1 MYDVKKVRND
11 FPFLKQTINEK
22 PVVFF
27 DTGASAQ
34 KPQAVID
41 AVAEAYKFNYAN
53 VHRGV
58 YSLSQEASDKYE
70 NVRLKVQ
77 QFINAK
83 SSEEVVIT
91 KGTTEAINL
100 LASSIGKSMVSA
112 GDEIIVTEMEHHA
125 NFVPWQMLCEDKS
138 LDFKVAKV
146 NDNGELDVKNLLS
159 LVTEKTKVLAI
170 TLCSNV
176 LGTINPIK
184 EIIQEVKKINP
195 KILTVVDGAQA
206 VIHSKVD
213 VQDLNCDFFVFS
225 SHKLYGPTGVGVLYG
240 KYDLLKK
247 LPPYNYGGDMVDDV
261 TIDKTTFALP
271 PYKFEAGT
279 PDIVGTIGFGQA
291 IDYVNSV
298 GIDNIA
304 SYEQDLLKYATEQL
318 KKIDGL
324 RIIGEAQHKAGVV
337 TFVVDGCNA
346 GDIGELLAIK
356 GMCVRTGKHCAHPLL
371 YRMGVTATV
380 RMSFGMYNTFE
391 EVDLFIKA
399 LKKVISQLK

>member
-1 MYDVKKVRND
+1 MYDIKKIRDD
-11 FPFLKQTINEK
+11 FPFLNQTINNK
-22 PVVFF
+22 PVIFF

-34 KPQAVID
+34 KPQTVID
-41 AVAEAYKFNYAN
+41 AVSEAYKFNYAN

-58 YSLSQEASDKYE
+58 YWLSQEASEKYE
-70 NVRLKVQ
+70 NVRVKVQ
-77 QFINAK
+77 HFINAK
-83 SSEEVVIT
+83 SSDEIVIT

-100 LASSIGKSMVSA
+100 LATCIGKSMVCP

-125 NFVPWQMLCEDKS
+125 NFVPWQMLCKNEN
-138 LDFKVAKV
+138 LVFNVAKV
-146 NDNGELDVKNLLS
+146 KDNGELDVQNLLS
-159 LVTEKTKVLAI
+159 LITEKTKVLAI

-184 EIIQEVKKINP
+184 EIIEKVKKINP
-195 KILTVVDGAQA
+195 DILVIVDGAQA

-261 TIDKTTFALP
+261 TVDKTIFAMP

-291 IDYVNSV
+291 IDYVNSI
-298 GIDNIA
+298 GMENIA
-304 SYEQDLLKYATEQL
+304 SYEKSLLKYATDKL
-318 KKIDGL
+318 KEIDGL
-324 RIIGEAQHKAGVV
+324 KIIGEAQNKAGVI

-391 EVDLFIKA
+391 EVDLFVKA

>member
-1 MYDVKKVRND
+1 MYDVNKIRKD
-11 FPFLKQTINEK
+11 FPFLNQTINNK
-22 PVVFF
+22 PIVFF

-34 KPQAVID
+34 KPQCVID
-41 AVAEAYKFNYAN
+41 AVAKAYTFNYAN

-58 YSLSQEASDKYE
+58 YSLSQEASDSYE

-77 QFINAK
+77 KFINAE
-83 SSEEVVIT
+83 SSNEIVIT
-91 KGTTEAINL
+91 KGTTEAVNL
-100 LASSIGKSMVSA
+100 LASSIGHSMVSA
-112 GDEIIVTEMEHHA
+112 GDEIIITEMEHHA
-125 NFVPWQMLCEDKS
+125 NFVPWQMLCEDNG
-138 LDFKVAKV
+138 LTFKVAKV
-146 NDNGELDVKNLLS
+146 KDNGELDVDSLLS

-176 LGTINPIK
+176 LGTINPVK
-184 EIIQEVKKINP
+184 EIIKKVKTIVPN
-195 KILTVVDGAQA
+195 IISVVDGAQA

-213 VQDLNCDFFVFS
+213 VQDLDCDFFVFS

-247 LPPYNYGGDMVDDV
+247 LPPYNFGGDMVEDV
-261 TIDKTTFALP
+261 TISKTTFALP

-291 IDYVNSV
+291 IDYVNSI
-298 GIDNIA
+298 GMGNIA
-304 SYEQDLLKYATEQL
+304 KHEQKLLEYATAEL
-318 KKIDGL
+318 KKIEGL
-324 RIIGEAQHKAGVV
+324 HIIGEAKHKAGVI
-337 TFVVDGCNA
+337 TFVIDGCNA

-356 GMCVRTGKHCAHPLL
+356 GICVRTGKHCAHPLL
-371 YRMGVTATV
+371 YRMGVTSTT

-399 LKKVISQLK
+399 LQKVISQLK

>member
-1 MYDVKKVRND
+1 MYNVKKVRND
-11 FPFLKQTINEK
+11 FPFLKQTINDK
-22 PVVFF
+22 PIVFF

-34 KPQAVID
+34 KPQVVID

-77 QFINAK
+77 KFINAK
-83 SSEEVVIT
+83 SSDEVVIT

-100 LASSIGKSMVSA
+100 LASSISKSVVSP

-138 LDFKVAKV
+138 LNFKVAKV

-184 EIIQEVKKINP
+184 EIIEKVKNINP
-195 KILTVVDGAQA
+195 NVLVVVDGAQA

-324 RIIGEAQHKAGVV
+324 KIIGEAQNKAGVI
-337 TFVVDGCNA
+337 TFVVDGCNS

-371 YRMGVTATV
+371 YRMGVTSTV

-391 EVDLFIKA
+391 EIDLFIKA

>member
-1 MYDVKKVRND
+1 MYDVKKIRND
-11 FPFLKQTINEK
+11 FPFLSQTINDK
-22 PVVFF
+22 PIVFF

-34 KPQAVID
+34 KPQVVID
-41 AVAEAYKFNYAN
+41 AVADAYKFNYAN

-77 QFINAK
+77 EFINAK
-83 SSEEVVIT
+83 LSDEIVIT

-100 LASSIGKSMVSA
+100 LTNCIGKSIISS
-112 GDEIIVTEMEHHA
+112 GYEIIVTEMEHHA
-125 NFVPWQMLCEDKS
+125 NFVPWQMLCEDKN
-138 LDFKVAKV
+138 LDFKIAKV
-146 NDNGELDVKNLLS
+146 KDNGELDVKNLLS
-159 LVTEKTKVLAI
+159 LVTNKTKVLAI

-184 EIIQEVKKINP
+184 EIIKEVKKINSDV
-195 KILTVVDGAQA
+195 LVVVDGAQA

-213 VQDLNCDFFVFS
+213 VQYLDCDFFVFS
-225 SHKLYGPTGVGVLYG
+225 SHKLYGPTGVGILYG

-291 IDYVNSV
+291 IDYINSV
-298 GIDNIA
+298 GMDNIA
-304 SYEQDLLKYATEQL
+304 SYERDILTYATNEL
-318 KKIDGL
+318 KKINGL
-324 RIIGEAQHKAGVV
+324 RIIGEARNKAGVI
-337 TFVVDGCNA
+337 TFIIDGCNA

-371 YRMGVTATV
+371 YRMGVTSTV

>member
-1 MYDVKKVRND
+1 MYDVNMIRKD
-11 FPFLKQTINEK
+11 FPFLSQSINDK

-34 KPQAVID
+34 KPQVVID
-41 AVAEAYKFNYAN
+41 AIADAYAFSYAN

-58 YSLSQEASDKYE
+58 YFLSQEASGNYE
-70 NVRLKVQ
+70 NVRSIVQ
-77 QFINAK
+77 KFINAK
-83 SSEEVVIT
+83 SQNEIVIT

-100 LASSIGKSMVSA
+100 VANSLNDFIKA
-112 GDEIIVTEMEHHA
+112 GDEIVVTEMEHHA
-125 NFVPWQMLCEDKS
+125 NFVPWQMLAKHKD
-138 LDFKVAKV
+138 LHFKVAKV
-146 NDNGELDVKNLLS
+146 TDDGELDVDNLLS
-159 LVTEKTKVLAI
+159 LITQKTKVLAI

-184 EIIQEVKKINP
+184 KIIKKVKAINSEIIV
-195 KILTVVDGAQA
+195 LVDGAQA

-213 VQDLNCDFFVFS
+213 VQDLDCDFFVFS

-240 KYDLLKK
+240 KYNLLDK
-247 LPPYNYGGDMVDDV
+247 LSPYNYGGDMVEDV
-261 TIDKTTFALP
+261 TIAKTTFAKP

-279 PDIVGTIGFGQA
+279 PDIVGAIGFGRA
-291 IDYVNSV
+291 IKYVNSI
-298 GIDNIA
+298 GMGNIEN
-304 SYEQDLLKYATEQL
+304 YEQKLLKYATAEL
-318 KKIDGL
+318 KKVDGL
-324 RIIGEAQHKAGVV
+324 HIIGEAKRKAGVI

-371 YRMGVTATV
+371 YRFGINATV

-391 EVDLFIKA
+391 EIDSFIKA
-399 LKKVISQLK
+399 LNRVITQLK

>member
-1 MYDVKKVRND
+1 MYDVKKVRRD
-11 FPFLKQTINEK
+11 FPFLKQTINDK

-83 SSEEVVIT
+83 LSDEVVIT

-112 GDEIIVTEMEHHA
+112 GDEIVVTEMEHHA
-125 NFVPWQMLCEDKS
+125 NFVPWQMLCEDHD
-138 LDFKVAKV
+138 LIFKVAKV
-146 NDNGELDVKNLLS
+146 KDNGELDIENLLS
-159 LVTEKTKVLAI
+159 LITGRTKVLAI

-176 LGTINPIK
+176 LGTINPVK
-184 EIIQEVKKINP
+184 EIIEKVKKINP
-195 KILTVVDGAQA
+195 NILTIVDGAQA

-213 VQDLNCDFFVFS
+213 VQDLDCDFFVFS

-304 SYEQDLLKYATEQL
+304 SYEQELLKYATEQL
-318 KKIDGL
+318 KNIDGL
-324 RIIGEAQHKAGVV
+324 RIIGEAQHKAGVI
-337 TFVVDGCNA
+337 TFVIDGCNA

>member
-1 MYDVKKVRND
+1 
-11 FPFLKQTINEK
+11 
-22 PVVFF
+22 
-27 DTGASAQ
+27 
-34 KPQAVID
+34 
-41 AVAEAYKFNYAN
+41 
-53 VHRGV
+53 
-58 YSLSQEASDKYE
+58 
-70 NVRLKVQ
+70 VQ

-304 SYEQDLLKYATEQL
+304 SYEQDLLKYATKQL
-318 KKIDGL
+318 KNIDGL
-324 RIIGEAQHKAGVV
+324 RIIGEAQHKAGVI

-391 EVDLFIKA
+391 GVDLFIKA

>member
-1 MYDVKKVRND
+1 MYNVKKVRND
-11 FPFLKQTINEK
+11 FPFLKQTINDK
-22 PVVFF
+22 PIVFF

-34 KPQAVID
+34 KPQVVID

-53 VHRGV
+53 VHRGL

-70 NVRLKVQ
+70 SVRLKVQ
-77 QFINAK
+77 KFINAK
-83 SSEEVVIT
+83 SSDEVVIT

-100 LASSIGKSMVSA
+100 LASSISKSVVSP

-138 LDFKVAKV
+138 LNFKVAKV
-146 NDNGELDVKNLLS
+146 NDSGELDEKNLLS

-184 EIIQEVKKINP
+184 EIIEKVKNINP
-195 KILTVVDGAQA
+195 NVLVVVDGAQA

-279 PDIVGTIGFGQA
+279 PDIVGTIGFGYA
-291 IDYVNSV
+291 IDYVNSI
-298 GIDNIA
+298 GMDNITD
-304 SYEQDLLKYATEQL
+304 YEQRLLKYATDEL
-318 KKIDGL
+318 KNIEGL
-324 RIIGEAQHKAGVV
+324 KIIGEAKNKAGLI
-337 TFVVDGCNA
+337 TFIVEGCNA

-371 YRMGVTATV
+371 YRMGVASTV

-391 EVDLFIKA
+391 EIDLFIKA

>member
-1 MYDVKKVRND
+1 MYDIKKIRDD
-11 FPFLKQTINEK
+11 FPFLNQTINNK
-22 PVVFF
+22 PVIFF

-34 KPQAVID
+34 KPQTVID
-41 AVAEAYKFNYAN
+41 AVSEAYKFNYAN

-58 YSLSQEASDKYE
+58 YWLSQEASEKYE
-70 NVRLKVQ
+70 NVRVKVQ
-77 QFINAK
+77 HFINAK
-83 SSEEVVIT
+83 SSDEIVIT

-100 LASSIGKSMVSA
+100 LATCIGKSMVCP

-125 NFVPWQMLCEDKS
+125 NFVPWQMLCKNEN
-138 LDFKVAKV
+138 LVFKVANVK
-146 NDNGELDVKNLLS
+146 DNGELDVQNFLS
-159 LVTEKTKVLAI
+159 LITEKTKVLAI

-184 EIIQEVKKINP
+184 EIIEKVKKINSD
-195 KILTVVDGAQA
+195 ILVIVDGAQA

-261 TIDKTTFALP
+261 TVDKTIFAMP

-291 IDYVNSV
+291 IDYVNSI
-298 GIDNIA
+298 GMENIA
-304 SYEQDLLKYATEQL
+304 SYEKSLLKYATDKL
-318 KKIDGL
+318 KEIDGL
-324 RIIGEAQHKAGVV
+324 KIIGEAQNKAGVI

>member
-1 MYDVKKVRND
+1 MYDVKKVRSD
-11 FPFLKQTINEK
+11 FPFLKQTINGK

-77 QFINAK
+77 HFINAK

-112 GDEIIVTEMEHHA
+112 GDEIVVTEMEHHA
-125 NFVPWQMLCEDKS
+125 NFVPWQMLCEDHG
-138 LDFKVAKV
+138 LTFKVARVK
-146 NDNGELDVKNLLS
+146 DNGELDIENLLS
-159 LVTEKTKVLAI
+159 LITDRTKVLAI

-176 LGTINPIK
+176 LGTINPVK
-184 EIIQEVKKINP
+184 EIITKVKKINLS
-195 KILTVVDGAQA
+195 ILTIVDGAQA

-298 GIDNIA
+298 GINNIA

-318 KKIDGL
+318 KNIDGL
-324 RIIGEAQHKAGVV
+324 RIIGEAQHKAGVI